1 MNKTTMVS
9 AWEERT
15 LYYTSLKSLKNNP
28 TGGKRN
34 HTMYENAQWLRKGR
48 W

>member
-28 TGGKRN
+28 TGEKEITQCMKTLNG
-34 HTMYENAQWLRKGR
+34 
-48 W
+48 